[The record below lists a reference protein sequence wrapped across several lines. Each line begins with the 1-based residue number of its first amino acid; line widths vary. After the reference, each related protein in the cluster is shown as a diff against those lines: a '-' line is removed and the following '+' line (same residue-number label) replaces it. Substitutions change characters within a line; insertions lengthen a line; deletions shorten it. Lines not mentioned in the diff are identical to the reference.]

1 MTARPILLAAGGT
14 GGHVFPAEALAAEFA
29 SRDRP
34 LVLMTDDRGD
44 RYGGA
49 LAEVPVYT
57 VTAGT
62 ITGGSPFVKVMG
74 LAKAARGTFQA
85 RKILA
90 QLNPAIAIG
99 FGGYPSLPA
108 MLAARWAR
116 IPTLIHEQNAVLG
129 RVNRLLAPRV
139 SAIALSF
146 AATQKLGGAD
156 HTKTQIIG
164 NPVRPEFADTPEYLA
179 PTNDGPVRLLVTGGS
194 QGAQVFSRIVPGAVA
209 ILPEALRDRLV
220 ITQQCRSEDLSAV
233 GETYRRLGVH
243 ADLATF
249 FSTLHDRL
257 GEAHLVVARAG
268 ASTVS
273 ELAVAGRPAVLVPYP
288 YAVDDHQGANAKI
301 VQESGAGW
309 MMREEA
315 FTQEALAKT
324 LERLFAAPEDLTA
337 AAAKAKAS
345 SQANAVHALA
355 DMADRLAI
363 KNGGAS
369 SVPGRMVPD
378 GEPAE

>member
-1 MTARPILLAAGGT
+1 MTGRPILLAAGGT

-29 SRDRP
+29 IRERP

-57 VTAGT
+57 VSAGT
-62 ITGGSPFVKVMG
+62 ITGGSPIAKLMG

-90 QLNPAIAIG
+90 QLNPTIVIG
-99 FGGYPSLPA
+99 FGGYPSLPT
-108 MLAARWAR
+108 MLAAGWAR

-146 AATQKLGGAD
+146 AATQKLGGSD

-164 NPVRPEFADTPEYLA
+164 NPVRPEFASTPEYVA
-179 PTNDGPVRLLVTGGS
+179 PSAGGPIRLLVTGGS
-194 QGAQVFSRIVPGAVA
+194 QGAGVFSRIVPGAVA
-209 ILPEALRDRLV
+209 ALPEALRDRLI
-220 ITQQCRSEDLSAV
+220 ITQQCRPEDLSSV
-233 GETYRRLGVH
+233 GEFYRGLGIH
-243 ADLATF
+243 ADLSAF
-249 FSTLHDRL
+249 FSTLPDRL

-301 VQESGAGW
+301 VQDLGAGW
-309 MMREEA
+309 MMREDA
-315 FTQEALAKT
+315 FTQETLAKT
-324 LERLFAAPEDLTA
+324 LERLLTAPDVLSA
-337 AAAKAKAS
+337 AAAKAKSNA
-345 SQANAVHALA
+345 QANAVTALA

-378 GEPAE
+378 VEPAE

>member
-1 MTARPILLAAGGT
+1 MTGRPILLAAGGT
-14 GGHVFPAEALAAEFA
+14 GGHVFPAEALAAELA
-29 SRDRP
+29 TRERP

-49 LAEVPVYT
+49 LSKVPVYT

-62 ITGGSPFVKVMG
+62 ITGGSPFAKLMG
-74 LAKAARGTFQA
+74 LVKAARGTFQA

-90 QLNPAIAIG
+90 QLNPTIAIG
-99 FGGYPSLPA
+99 FGGYPSLPT
-108 MLAARWAR
+108 MLAASWAR

-146 AATQKLGGAD
+146 AATEKLGGSD
-156 HTKTQIIG
+156 YTKTQIIG
-164 NPVRPEFADTPEYLA
+164 NPVRPEFASTPEYVA
-179 PTNDGPVRLLVTGGS
+179 PTEDGPIRLLVTGGS
-194 QGAQVFSRIVPGAVA
+194 QGAGVFSSIVPSAVA
-209 ILPEALRDRLV
+209 ALPEALRDRLV
-220 ITQQCRSEDLSAV
+220 ITQQCRPEDLSSV
-233 GETYRRLGVH
+233 GEFYRGLGVH
-243 ADLATF
+243 ADLSTF
-249 FSTLHDRL
+249 FSTLPDRL

-301 VQESGAGW
+301 VQNLGAGW
-309 MMREEA
+309 MMREDA
-315 FTQEALAKT
+315 FTQETLAKT
-324 LERLFAAPEDLTA
+324 LERLLTA
-337 AAAKAKAS
+337 PDVLSAAASKAKS
-345 SQANAVHALA
+345 NSQANAVTALA

-369 SVPGRMVPD
+369 LVPGRMVPD
-378 GEPAE
+378 GELAE

>member
-29 SRDRP
+29 SRGRP
-34 LVLMTDDRGD
+34 LMLMTDDRGD

-49 LAEVPVYT
+49 LADVPVHT

-62 ITGGSPFVKVMG
+62 ITGGSPLGKIVG
-74 LAKAARGTFQA
+74 LAKAARGTLQA
-85 RKILA
+85 RKILDRIK
-90 QLNPAIAIG
+90 PACAIG

-108 MLAARWAR
+108 MVAARWAR

-146 AATQKLGGAD
+146 AATEKLRGSD

-164 NPVRPEFADTPEYLA
+164 NPVRPEIAGVADYVA
-179 PTNDGPVRLLVTGGS
+179 PAKDGPVRLLVTGGS
-194 QGAQVFSRIVPGAVA
+194 QGAAVFSRIVPGAVA
-209 ILPEALRDRLV
+209 ALPEQIRERLI
-220 ITQQCRSEDLSAV
+220 ITQQCRPEDLSFV
-233 GETYRRLGVH
+233 GETYRGLGIH
-243 ADLATF
+243 ADLSSF
-249 FSTLHDRL
+249 FSTLPDRL

-288 YAVDDHQGANAKI
+288 YAVDDHQGANAKS
-301 VQESGAGW
+301 VESSGAGW
-309 MMREEA
+309 MMREQA
-315 FTQEALAKT
+315 FTQEALAQM
-324 LERLFAAPEDLTA
+324 LERLVNAPDHLASAAL
-337 AAAKAKAS
+337 KAKANGR
-345 SQANAVHALA
+345 ANAARDLA
-355 DMADRLAI
+355 DLADRMAAN
-363 KNGGAS
+363 NGGAMA
-369 SVPGRMVPD
+369 VPGRLIAD